1 MFEFDTQ
8 FQENSF
14 QIDEVYTKTGEK
26 DSKVAAHPLLYGLY
40 SSNIRKEPATYAV
53 TPASV
58 KNDRVR
64 LANTRA
70 IGDFYAEQFGVSHTP
85 EVMIET
91 LPPNESCNFSA

>member
-1 MFEFDTQ
+1 M
-8 FQENSF
+8 
-14 QIDEVYTKTGEK
+14 

-40 SSNIRKEPATYAV
+40 SSNVRKEPTTYAV

-58 KNDRVR
+58 INDRVR

-91 LPPNESCNFSA
+91 LPPNESFLSSLAPMEFGIRGNITRYD